1 MINSIP
7 DDVLMLFYA
16 EKITP
21 DLWGNDAVYRIG
33 DVEVAGWLF
42 DKYII
47 EFTCSIRV
55 RKCLYTLHH
64 TSICVNYDHHI
75 NICHIN
81 KSPLRYQFHVQL

>member
-47 EFTCSIRV
+47 EFIGPPLFSGSVNNSHTLLLGVIRGI
-55 RKCLYTLHH
+55 Y
-64 TSICVNYDHHI
+64 YDNFI
-75 NICHIN
+75 
-81 KSPLRYQFHVQL
+81 